1 MKIAIKLACVLAG
14 LWASL
19 SLVSCGGGGSS
30 SPQGA
35 EASPCSVVNG
45 ALPLVHSDAEGC
57 SDAAFRAD
65 HPRISMDPARLGSVR
80 ARVASDEWDAV
91 YRRLRAE
98 AELTAGFDYGV
109 EAWHFA
115 LAYLVTGEEIF
126 AQRAID
132 FADRF
137 VAARTDEPID
147 ASPGSPPCVARYP
160 AGLPDTDFAN
170 PGRCLSAGKFLY
182 AHYYVKNVALVY
194 DWLHQRLTPEQKEG
208 YRAYMRTAV
217 DRIWNDRG
225 DTAWAL
231 EDPANNYHYG
241 YIAATLL
248 QVLATWGEDA
258 SAVQNWNFL
267 VEKKWPAI
275 FNYLKGD
282 GRGGYW
288 HEGTHYGRKSK
299 QDLVEILL
307 WLRDA
312 SVDRKLDVFKSP
324 GFTYPDELARYQI
337 YAMQPDV
344 YAKRGALG
352 YRGTPYDAANNP
364 PTLVQVGDLASDA
377 QGPVTAADAALMT
390 MLADGLSGQPMGA
403 VAQHW
408 LREWSAGVHRTRRAL
423 LHEFLFDD
431 PSRAAQDYRSGEVLP
446 TFTASAN
453 WFHSRSDWSADAT
466 AVSFFSARGPQIT
479 SHQHR
484 DQNSFVVWHKGW
496 QAADLNSWSGS
507 GLADDT
513 AIHNTLLLNGK
524 GQRTPI
530 LDPRFSAND
539 PGYGRIAAVHASTAV
554 AGLRA
559 VIGDAAAAYG
569 EPEDFGRAVRLTL
582 QRFDRLLVHY
592 RNMVVVGDSVVTAG
606 GPTDQITYA
615 VHSRGDFQTTGD
627 PRTYVTG
634 SPCGDSMF
642 AGATCVDAM
651 AGGRMV
657 HTTVVP
663 VNPNL
668 HVRTGYTGRE
678 SPAIEGFGLHL
689 ETGGPA
695 IVMLNVMALTDRTSA
710 AFPTVEPINSP
721 SGFIGTRVVHDGAA
735 LIVLLRDDATG
746 APLQALTFT
755 AAGGVGEALLV
766 SGLVPGEYQI
776 TQPDGTVLLAGT
788 VGQDGLLSASVNAA
802 GQVAITRLP

>member
-1 MKIAIKLACVLAG
+1 MKSAIRSACIVAS

-19 SLVSCGGGGSS
+19 SLVGCGGGSS
-30 SPQGA
+30 SSQSADGA
-35 EASPCSVVNG
+35 SCSAVDG
-45 ALPLVHSDAEGC
+45 ALPLVHSGADGC

-65 HPRISMDPARLGSVR
+65 HPRISMDAARLSSVR
-80 ARVASDEWDAV
+80 ARAAGHEWGEV
-91 YRRLRAE
+91 YRHLRAQ
-98 AELTAGFDYGV
+98 ADLASGFDYGV
-109 EAWHFA
+109 EAWHLA
-115 LAYLVTGEEIF
+115 LAHLVTGEDVF

-137 VAARTDEPID
+137 VAARTDDPID
-147 ASPGSPPCVARYP
+147 ASAGSPPCVARYP

-170 PGRCLSAGKFLY
+170 PGRCLSAGSYLY

-194 DWLHQRLTPEQKEG
+194 DWLHQRLTPEQKES
-208 YRAYMRTAV
+208 YRAYMRTAI
-217 DRIWNDRG
+217 DRIWNNRG

-231 EDPANNYHYG
+231 DDPANNYHYG

-248 QVLATWGEDA
+248 QALASWGEDP

-267 VEKKWPAI
+267 VEKKWPAV
-275 FNYLKGD
+275 FNYLKGE

-288 HEGTHYGRKSK
+288 HEGSHYGRKSK
-299 QDLVEILL
+299 QDLLEILL

-312 SVDRKLDVFKSP
+312 SVDRKLDLFKSP
-324 GFTYPDELARYQI
+324 GFTYPDEMVRYQI

-344 YAKRGALG
+344 YAKRGARG
-352 YRGTPYDAANNP
+352 YRGTPYNAANNP

-377 QGPVTAADAALMT
+377 QGPVTAGDAALMT

-403 VAQHW
+403 VAQYW
-408 LREWSAGVHRTRRAL
+408 LREWSGGVHRTRRAL

-431 PSRAAQDYRSGEVLP
+431 PSRAAQDYSSEDILP
-446 TFTASAN
+446 TFAASAH

-466 AVSFFSARGPQIT
+466 AVSFFSATGPQIT

-507 GLADDT
+507 GVADDT

-530 LDPRFSAND
+530 LDPRFAAND

-554 AGLRA
+554 PGLRA
-559 VIGDAAAAYG
+559 VVGDAAKAYG
-569 EPEDFGRAVRLTL
+569 ELENSGTTVRPSL

-592 RNMVVVGDSVVTAG
+592 GDIVVVGDTVQTVNGAADT
-606 GPTDQITYA
+606 ITYA
-615 VHSRGDFQTTGD
+615 VHNRGRFTPTTD
-627 PRTYVTG
+627 PRTYVAV
-634 SPCGDSMF
+634 SPCGESMF
-642 AGATCVDAM
+642 AGAGCVDPM

-663 VNPNL
+663 ANPDLSVRDSYPGRGSPVNEG
-668 HVRTGYTGRE
+668 TG
-678 SPAIEGFGLHL
+678 L
-689 ETGGPA
+689 ELEVGGPA
-695 IVMLNVMALTDRTSA
+695 QVMVNAMVFTDQGSVALPAAESFTSA
-710 AFPTVEPINSP
+710 
-721 SGFIGTRVVHDGAA
+721 SGFIGVRVVHEGAD
-735 LIVLLRDDATG
+735 LIVLLRDDARGTPLAG
-746 APLQALTFT
+746 TSYAVDTPAPH
-755 AAGGVGEALLV
+755 ALLM
-766 SGLVPGEYQI
+766 SGLLPGRYRI
-776 TQPDGTVLLAGT
+776 TQPDSSAFEAGP
-788 VGQDGLLSASVNAA
+788 VDAGGLLSARVA
-802 GQVAITRLP
+802 GGGQITVTRLP

>member
-1 MKIAIKLACVLAG
+1 MDSTRLSSLQSRAG
-14 LWASL
+14 
-19 SLVSCGGGGSS
+19 
-30 SPQGA
+30 
-35 EASPCSVVNG
+35 N
-45 ALPLVHSDAEGC
+45 
-57 SDAAFRAD
+57 
-65 HPRISMDPARLGSVR
+65 
-80 ARVASDEWDAV
+80 DEWGAI
-91 YRRLRAE
+91 YHRLKAQ
-98 AELTAGFDYGV
+98 AELTSDFDYGV

-115 LAYLVTGEEIF
+115 LAYLVTGEEVF
-126 AQRAID
+126 ALRAID

-137 VAARTDEPID
+137 VAARTDDPVD
-147 ASPGSPPCVARYP
+147 GSPGSPPCIARYP

-194 DWLHQRLTPEQKEG
+194 DWLHQRLTPEQREG

-231 EDPANNYHYG
+231 DDPANNYHYG
-241 YIAATLL
+241 YISATLL

-267 VEKKWPAI
+267 VERKWPAI
-275 FNYLKGD
+275 FSYLKGS
-282 GRGGYW
+282 GSGGYW

-312 SVDRKLDVFKSP
+312 SVDRKLDLFNSP
-324 GFTYPDELARYQI
+324 GFSYPDELVRYQI

-344 YAKRGALG
+344 YAKRGTLG

-364 PTLVQVGDLASDA
+364 PTLVQVGDLASNA

-408 LREWSAGVHRTRRAL
+408 LREWSGGVHRTPRAL
-423 LHEFLFDD
+423 VHEFLFDD
-431 PSRAAQDYRSGEVLP
+431 PSRAAQDYRSGDVLP

-466 AVSFFSARGPQIT
+466 AVSFFSASGPQIT

-513 AIHNTLLLNGK
+513 AIHNTLLLNGR

-530 LDPRFSAND
+530 LDPRFAAND

-554 AGLRA
+554 PGLRA

-582 QRFDRLLVHY
+582 RRFDRLLVHY
-592 RNMVVVGDSVVTAG
+592 RNMVVVGDSVVTVN
-606 GPTDQITYA
+606 PTDRITYA
-615 VHSRGDFQTTGD
+615 VHSRGDFRATVD
-627 PRTYVTG
+627 PRTYVTA

-642 AGATCVDAM
+642 AGAGCVHAM
-651 AGGRMV
+651 QGGRMV

-663 VNPNL
+663 VNPDL
-668 HVRTGYTGRE
+668 LPQEGYTGRE
-678 SPAIEGFGLHL
+678 SPAIDGFGLHL
-689 ETGGPA
+689 ETAGPA
-695 IVMLNVMALTDRTSA
+695 IVLLNAMGFTDRTSDA
-710 AFPTVEPINSP
+710 LPAVESINSAA
-721 SGFIGTRVVHDGAA
+721 GFIGTRVVHDGAA
-735 LIVLLRDDATG
+735 LIVLLRNDATG
-746 APLQALTFT
+746 AAMLALTFT
-755 AAGGVGEALLV
+755 VAGGASEALLV
-766 SGLVPGEYQI
+766 SGLAPGQYQI
-776 TQPDGTVLLAGT
+776 AQPDGTVLAAVP

-802 GQVAITRLP
+802 GQIAITRLP

>member
-1 MKIAIKLACVLAG
+1 MKSVIRSACVVAG

-19 SLVSCGGGGSS
+19 SVVSCGGGSASTQSAETSS
-30 SPQGA
+30 
-35 EASPCSVVNG
+35 CSVVDG
-45 ALPLVHSDAEGC
+45 ALPLVHSDANGC

-65 HPRISMDPARLGSVR
+65 HPRISMDQARLSSLQSRVGSE
-80 ARVASDEWDAV
+80 EWDAV
-91 YRRLRAE
+91 YHHLKAQ
-98 AELTAGFDYGV
+98 AELSSGFDYGV
-109 EAWHFA
+109 EAWQFA
-115 LAYLVTGEEIF
+115 LAYLVTGEDVF

-170 PGRCLSAGKFLY
+170 PGRCLSAGSYLY

-194 DWLHQRLTPEQKEG
+194 DWLHQRLSAEQRG
-208 YRAYMRTAV
+208 SYRAYMRTAV

-231 EDPANNYHYG
+231 DDPANNYHYG

-248 QVLATWGEDA
+248 QSLATWGEDA

-267 VEKKWPAI
+267 VEKKWPAV

-288 HEGTHYGRKSK
+288 HEGSHYGRKSK
-299 QDLVEILL
+299 VDLVEILL

-312 SVDRKLDVFKSP
+312 SVDRKLDMFKSP
-324 GFTYPDELARYQI
+324 GFTYPDELVRYQI

-344 YAKRGALG
+344 YAKRGTLG
-352 YRGTPYDAANNP
+352 YRGAPYDAANNP
-364 PTLVQVGDLASDA
+364 PTLVQVGDLASNA
-377 QGPVTAADAALMT
+377 QGPVTAGDAALMT

-408 LREWSAGVHRTRRAL
+408 LREWSAGVHRTRRAR

-431 PSRAAQDYRSGEVLP
+431 PSRAAQDFRSEDILP

-453 WFHSRSDWSADAT
+453 WFHSRSDWTADAT
-466 AVSFFSARGPQIT
+466 AVSFFSASGPQIA

-539 PGYGRIAAVHASTAV
+539 PGYGRIAAVHASTTV
-554 AGLRA
+554 QGLRA

-582 QRFDRLLVHY
+582 RRFDRLLVHY

-606 GPTDQITYA
+606 GPMDQITYA
-615 VHSRGDFQTTGD
+615 VHSRGEFQATGD
-627 PRTYVTG
+627 PRTYVTA

-642 AGATCVDAM
+642 AGTGCVDTM
-651 AGGRMV
+651 KGGRMV

-663 VNPNL
+663 VNPVL
-668 HVRTGYTGRE
+668 LPQEDYTGRE
-678 SPAIEGFGLHL
+678 SPSIDGFGLHL

-695 IVMLNVMALTDRTSA
+695 IVLLNAMGFTDRTSA
-710 AFPTVEPINSP
+710 ARPTVESINSAT
-721 SGFIGTRVVHDGAA
+721 GFIGTRVVHDGAA
-735 LIVLLRDDATG
+735 LIVMLRDDATG

-755 AAGGVGEALLV
+755 VAGGAGEALLV
-766 SGLVPGEYQI
+766 SGLAPGQYRI
-776 TQPDGTVLLAGT
+776 TLSDGTVLAAGP

-802 GQVAITRLP
+802 GQIAITRLP